1 MTWTLALSEMG
12 RQYIWTLYMPD
23 GTAYDNGKAD
33 NRMTAL
39 AAAHRSLREDH
50 VRATVEVMA

>member
-1 MTWTLALSEMG
+1 MG